1 MSKLISDQSLEKF
14 KAFRKNL
21 LKIAMWI
28 FVGGVVTGVLLILFG
43 GTDSAEVMGKIMG
56 TLFLL
61 ALGFAV
67 SSNLVG
73 KLEEDNAAAQGF
85 AILGIFASLAAIVMW
100 ILFIWGVF
108 PEYAKTNCRGIFD
121 CYNSEYHI
129 MYKIS
134 LFITNIASL
143 GFFAANTIA
152 IKEYDRGSAMKP
164 LKITAVIALVYTEIY
179 SAITVFNNNTVFRTQ
194 DDFSTRLNLLAAFAS
209 GIWLIAT
216 IVALIIS
223 HGAKKQMT
231 RNNIASE
238 RELLEKVHKQLD
250 GLQNSKASDSKASES
265 EASETKKDDLPDD
278 EEEMRKEIEK
288 RVRAELM
295 EKEIRERVEAE
306 MKAKKGE

>member
-1 MSKLISDQSLEKF
+1 MSKLISDQSLERF
-14 KAFRKNL
+14 KTFRKNL

-28 FVGGVVTGVLLILFG
+28 FVGGVATGVLLILFG

-61 ALGFAV
+61 ALAFGV

-73 KLEEDNAAAQGF
+73 KLEEDNATAQGF
-85 AILGIFASLAAIVMW
+85 AILGIFASLAAIIMW
-100 ILFIWGVF
+100 ILFTWGVF
-108 PEYAKTNCRGIFD
+108 PEYAKSNCIGIFD
-121 CYNSEYHI
+121 YCSSSEYHI

-134 LFITNIASL
+134 LFITYLASL

-179 SAITVFNNNTVFRTQ
+179 SAITVFNNNTVFSTQ

-223 HGAKKQMT
+223 HGAKKQLT
-231 RNNIASE
+231 RNNITSE
-238 RELLEKVHKQLD
+238 RDLLEKVHKQLD
-250 GLQNSKASDSKASES
+250 EMQNAKAPEVKASES
-265 EASETKKDDLPDD
+265 KKDELPDD

-295 EKEIRERVEAE
+295 EKEIREKVEAE
-306 MKAKKGE
+306 MKAKKSAEK

>member
-73 KLEEDNAAAQGF
+73 KLEEDNVAAQGF
-85 AILGIFASLAAIVMW
+85 AFLGIFASLAAIVMW
-100 ILFIWGVF
+100 ILFTWGVF
-108 PEYAKTNCRGIFD
+108 PEYAKTNCSGIFD
-121 CYNSEYHI
+121 CYNAGYHI

-134 LFITNIASL
+134 LFITYLASL

-179 SAITVFNNNTVFRTQ
+179 SAITVFNNNTVFNTQ
-194 DDFSTRLNLLAAFAS
+194 NDFSTRLNLLAAFAS

-223 HGAKKQMT
+223 HGAKKQLT
-231 RNNIASE
+231 RNNLTSE
-238 RELLEKVHKQLD
+238 RDLLEKVHKQLD
-250 GLQNSKASDSKASES
+250 EIQNAKAPEVKVSEP
-265 EASETKKDDLPDD
+265 KKDELPDD

-288 RVRAELM
+288 RVRAEMM
-295 EKEIRERVEAE
+295 EKEIREKVEAE
-306 MKAKKGE
+306 MKAKKDAEK